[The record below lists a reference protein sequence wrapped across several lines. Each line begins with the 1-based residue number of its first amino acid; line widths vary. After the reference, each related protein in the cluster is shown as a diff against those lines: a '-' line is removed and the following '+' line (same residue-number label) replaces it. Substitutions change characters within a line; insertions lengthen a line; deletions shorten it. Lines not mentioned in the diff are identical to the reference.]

1 MTRSVSHRNGTLL
14 ALAAAIGFALQAIF
28 ATYAYE
34 TGMDPIT
41 LLVLRFILS
50 AGAFWA
56 IIAVRRPEVPAARF
70 LLGGLALGLVPF
82 ALESASFFLSL
93 QYIDAGLAELLF
105 YLSPVIVVA
114 VAILRRR
121 ESPSP
126 RRLGALG
133 IALGGIVLVLAG
145 GAALHPDPVG
155 IGLALLAAFGYAAFV
170 LGADHLLDHL
180 DPFLLAALVFTGAAI
195 SLTAFGTADSRIS
208 LDFAAAGWIQVA
220 LLVIVSTIVAET
232 AFLVAMR
239 QVGAGT
245 ASILSLLE
253 PVVVAGLAWI
263 LFAERLAPLQLVGG
277 ALVLGA
283 IVLLAPRGTT
293 VVHVDDPAAFPT
305 ATSPARAVADEPAHG
320 RRLGLRAQVGRVPR
334 PGVRRRHGHPP
345 AVAQR

>member
-1 MTRSVSHRNGTLL
+1 MTRSISHRHGTLL
-14 ALAAAIGFALQAIF
+14 ALAAAVGFALQAIF

-50 AGAFWA
+50 AGAFWV
-56 IIAVRRPEVPAARF
+56 IIAVRRPERPATRF
-70 LLGGLALGLVPF
+70 VAGALALGLVPF

-93 QYIDAGLAELLF
+93 QHIDAGLAELLF

-126 RRLGALG
+126 RRLSALG
-133 IALGGIVLVLAG
+133 IALGGIALVLAG
-145 GAALHPDPVG
+145 GAALRPDPVG

-195 SLTAFGTADSRIS
+195 SLTAFGAADARIS
-208 LDFAAAGWIQVA
+208 LHFAAAGWIQVA

-263 LFAERLAPLQLVGG
+263 LFSQHLAPLQLLGG
-277 ALVLGA
+277 AFVLAA
-283 IVLLAPRGTT
+283 IVLLAPRDTT
-293 VVHVDDPAAFPT
+293 VAPADEPAAFPT
-305 ATSPARAVADEPAHG
+305 ATAPARPLAHEPAHG
-320 RRLGLRAQVGRVPR
+320 RRLGVRAQVGRVPR
-334 PGVRRRHGHPP
+334 PRLRRRGGHPP